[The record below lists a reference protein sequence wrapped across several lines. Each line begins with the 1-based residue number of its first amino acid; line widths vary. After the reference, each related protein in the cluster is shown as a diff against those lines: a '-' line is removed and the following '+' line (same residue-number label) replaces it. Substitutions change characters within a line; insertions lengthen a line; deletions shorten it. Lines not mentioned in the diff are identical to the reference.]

1 MLKLLFF
8 VICLMLFI
16 FVVALPLFG
25 LILGL
30 TSYPADYRGT
40 DLEGA
45 NQIESRH

>member
-1 MLKLLFF
+1 
-8 VICLMLFI
+8 MLFI

-25 LILGL
+25 LILGI